1 MRVSTLPRATRP
13 VPLGFPLRE
22 VPHLTLE
29 PTREC
34 DLACR
39 LCYALDRGHVKSL
52 GAIREELDLA
62 CRRRRLQAV
71 TVVGG
76 EPTLH
81 DGIVDVVRE
90 IKRRGLVC
98 QLLTNG
104 LKLLAAGGERFLR
117 DLIAAGLDKVALHV
131 DVGQGHRDVEAVR
144 DRLFHL
150 CETERLLFSLSLTV
164 YPESEADI
172 PALVR
177 RYARHRYFD
186 GVLAVLGRDP
196 GRVEPHGPALETQHR
211 HIASGLGVEPTGY
224 VPSSRDDGEAFWL
237 VYFYF
242 IRADNGRTF
251 GLSPLLHR
259 AGRTAGR
266 RLTGRHWLVPLFDP
280 RLTPARFLLLGA
292 LDVLL
297 APRRLGSFLGML
309 KAPGALASLRSH
321 YIVVQ
326 RPPET
331 DPGTGELVLCYH
343 CPDATVRGGRI
354 TPVCLAD
361 FVRPFD
367 GLGPRERLHARW
379 AGIVDDHLGEP

>member
-1 MRVSTLPRATRP
+1 MRVSAISWASRP
-13 VPLGFPLRE
+13 VRLGFSLRE

-34 DLACR
+34 NLACR
-39 LCYALDRGHVKSL
+39 LCYTLDKSHVKSL
-52 GAIREELDLA
+52 AAIREELDFA

-90 IKRRGLVC
+90 IKRRGLSC

-104 LKLLAAGGERFLR
+104 LRLLAAGGEPLLR

-131 DVGQGHRDVEAVR
+131 DVGQGHRDVDAVR
-144 DRLFHL
+144 ERLFHL
-150 CETERLLFSLSLTV
+150 CEAAGLLFSLSLTV
-164 YPESEADI
+164 YPESEAEI
-172 PALVR
+172 PTLVR
-177 RYARHRYFD
+177 RYACHRNFD

-196 GRVEPHGPALETQHR
+196 GRVEPHGPTLEAQHR
-211 HIASGLGVEPTGY
+211 HLASGLGVLPSGY

-259 AGRTAGR
+259 AGRLAGR
-266 RLTGRHWLVPLFDP
+266 RLTGRHWLVPVFDP
-280 RLTPARFLLLGA
+280 RRTPGRFLLLGA

-309 KAPGALASLRSH
+309 QGPGALASLRGH
-321 YIVVQ
+321 YIAVQ

-331 DPGTGELVLCYH
+331 DPGTGDIVLCYH
-343 CPDATVRGGRI
+343 CPDATVRDGRI

-367 GLGPRERLHARW
+367 GLGPREALHARW
-379 AGIVDDHLGEP
+379 GRVVDDHLGER

>member
-1 MRVSTLPRATRP
+1 MRVSALPRASRP

-34 DLACR
+34 NLACR

-52 GAIREELDLA
+52 AAIRGELDLA

-90 IKRRGLVC
+90 IKRRGLAC

-144 DRLFHL
+144 ERLFQL

-172 PALVR
+172 PALAR

-196 GRVEPHGPALETQHR
+196 GRSEPHGPTLEAQHR
-211 HIASGLGVEPTGY
+211 YIASGLGVEPTGY

-259 AGRTAGR
+259 AGRTAGH
-266 RLTGRHWLVPLFDP
+266 RLTGRQWLVPLFDP
-280 RLTPARFLLLGA
+280 RRTPARFLLLGA

-309 KAPGALASLRSH
+309 QGKGALASLRGH
-321 YIVVQ
+321 YIAVQ

-343 CPDATVRGGRI
+343 CPDATVREGRI

-367 GLGPRERLHARW
+367 GLGPREALHARW
-379 AGIVDDHLGEP
+379 AGVVDDHLDER